1 MEISARKVQKSM
13 VRRVEIVDRAH
24 ACIKKSEYCDMS
36 KKVTFEKR
44 REEVWMCMRQ
54 MAILG

>member
-1 MEISARKVQKSM
+1 MKVQKSM

>member
-1 MEISARKVQKSM
+1 MEVSARKVQKSK
-13 VRRVEIVDRAH
+13 VEIVDLAQ

-36 KKVTFEKR
+36 KKVTFEKK